1 MRNYRKKGKR
11 IIKNLDV
18 ISLRILQQKC
28 MRIDIRDI
36 FFLWLDI
43 WLRSLKYIFEQYSL
57 DYLLNKESL
66 FHAYKCMNISQ
77 LDSN

>member
-1 MRNYRKKGKR
+1 MRNYRKKSKR
-11 IIKNLDV
+11 IINNLDV

-28 MRIDIRDI
+28 MKIDIRDI

-43 WLRSLKYIFEQYSL
+43 WLPSLKYIFEQYSL

-66 FHAYKCMNISQ
+66 FHAFKCMNISQ

>member
-43 WLRSLKYIFEQYSL
+43 WLPSLKYIFEQYSL